1 MQGKPLFPVK
11 PTMFDSRW
19 KHMKGIRTHQGVPIS
34 KSGHLMGEDYRKREI
49 QLETLEK
56 AMMMKAIKK
65 KVKKM
70 KDANSKRIMLGA

>member
-1 MQGKPLFPVK
+1 
-11 PTMFDSRW
+11 MFDARW
-19 KHMKGIRTHQGVPIS
+19 RSMKGIRTHQGVPIS
-34 KSGHLMGEDYRKREI
+34 KSGHLMGEDYLKREI

-70 KDANSKRIMLGA
+70 KDANSKRIMLGG